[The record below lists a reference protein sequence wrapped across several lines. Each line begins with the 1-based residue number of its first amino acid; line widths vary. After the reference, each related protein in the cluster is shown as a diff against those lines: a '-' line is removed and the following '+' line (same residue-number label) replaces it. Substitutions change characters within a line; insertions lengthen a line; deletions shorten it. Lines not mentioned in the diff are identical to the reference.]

1 MKHRIDPK
9 IDCVFKALL
18 GAEENRNLL
27 AHFLNAILA
36 SDLRAPITHVD
47 ILNPYNDKEFL
58 DDKLSIVDVK
68 ARDEREHLYQIEIQ
82 MLNYGHLSARILY
95 TWADIYS
102 QQLQSGN
109 DYRLLK
115 PTYSIWL
122 LAENLIA
129 GDDDYLHAYQ
139 LRDAKGRT
147 LLDHGGIWLLELD
160 KFSTQTVENEQQR
173 WLQFFKAGEQLDDIE
188 LPDWM
193 TTPEMRQAMTTLR
206 QFSEKER
213 NYHEYQA
220 RQNYLRQQ
228 RTIQWEME
236 QERQEKQQALLR
248 EQMAIKEKAVAMQ
261 KAEAAMQEKKA
272 AMQEK
277 DAAIQE
283 KDAAMQEKD
292 AAMQEKDAAIQEKD
306 AAMQEKAAAIQKAK
320 DALAEI
326 ERLRALLAAK

>member
-18 GAEENRNLL
+18 GSVENRNLL

-36 SDLRAPITHVD
+36 SDLRAPITQVD

-68 ARDEREHLYQIEIQ
+68 ARDAGEQIYQIEIQ
-82 MLNYGHLSARILY
+82 LLGYGHLSARILY

-109 DYRLLK
+109 DYRMLK
-115 PTYSIWL
+115 PTYAIWL
-122 LAENLIA
+122 LAENLVA
-129 GDDDYLHAYQ
+129 SDTDYLHAYQ
-139 LRDAKGRT
+139 LRDAKGRI

-173 WLQFFKAGEQLDDIE
+173 WLQFFKAGEQLDDAT

-236 QERQEKQQALLR
+236 EERKEKLQALLR
-248 EQMAIKEKAVAMQ
+248 EQAALKEKEVALQEKETAMQSAAVAMQ
-261 KAEAAMQEKKA
+261 KAEVALQEKETAMQKA
-272 AMQEK
+272 EA
-277 DAAIQE
+277 
-283 KDAAMQEKD
+283 
-292 AAMQEKDAAIQEKD
+292 
-306 AAMQEKAAAIQKAK
+306 
-320 DALAEI
+320 ALAEI
-326 ERLRALLAAK
+326 ERLKALLATR